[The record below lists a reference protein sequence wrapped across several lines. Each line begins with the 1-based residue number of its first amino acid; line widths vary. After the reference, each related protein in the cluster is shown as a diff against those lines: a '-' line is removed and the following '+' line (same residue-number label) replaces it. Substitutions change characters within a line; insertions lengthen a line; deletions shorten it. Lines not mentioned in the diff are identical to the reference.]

1 MIGRG
6 TGRCW
11 GRNTPRRLRGV
22 RPIRLP
28 QLGVTEQERAEG
40 EPVRARMMNGTL
52 TVPYSG
58 RVSVVVQSP
67 RPSPCREASFTL
79 SQV

>member
-1 MIGRG
+1 MLGQEYPETTSGSSAHPAPTI
-6 TGRCW
+6 
-11 GRNTPRRLRGV
+11 
-22 RPIRLP
+22 
-28 QLGVTEQERAEG
+28 GVTEQERAEG

-58 RVSVVVQSP
+58 RLSVVVQSP
-67 RPSPCREASFTL
+67 RPPPCHEASFTL